1 MHTTFLLINLIFW
14 RYTSVYKFSF
24 GLLFNLHHTFSRSR
38 RKQSTVNMTKK
49 KKENRNLSYFSS
61 RDRFESNCWLQD
73 NLVKVIKNGNWIKP
87 VEIVDGSIL
96 SFMAPFVLP
105 SFLFI
110 YRKPRSKKRTFTRMR
125 PMKRATLL
133 ERKKYIYIYRRDRGI
148 EI

>member
-49 KKENRNLSYFSS
+49 KKENWNLSYFSS

-96 SFMAPFVLP
+96 SFMAPFCP
-105 SFLFI
+105 SFFSFYI
-110 YRKPRSKKRTFTRMR
+110 SKT
-125 PMKRATLL
+125 TL
-133 ERKKYIYIYRRDRGI
+133 EETHVHANETNETSNAVREKNIYI
-148 EI
+148 

>member
-1 MHTTFLLINLIFW
+1 MKIHLCLQVFVWTIIQFASHFFQITTKTI
-14 RYTSVYKFSF
+14 YSKYDE
-24 GLLFNLHHTFSRSR
+24 
-38 RKQSTVNMTKK
+38 KK
-49 KKENRNLSYFSS
+49 KKENWNLSYFSS